1 MTKEELRTIPKLHT
15 QIKRKEEQ
23 LLYLSEK
30 ATAIPSIMPDP
41 NKVQTSPSNNANKYS
56 DAAIDLAGEIEA
68 DKARLD
74 ELKGLA
80 KVLIANMP
88 RTCGRERLAVKV
100 MKYRYIKC
108 YTWDEIADRMGYSRD
123 RVAHIHGEA
132 LQHLQVPSAWLARHS
147 IL

>member
-1 MTKEELRTIPKLHT
+1 MTKEELRTIPKLYT

-68 DKARLD
+68 DKARLR
-74 ELKGLA
+74 ELKEFA
-80 KVLIANMP
+80 KDLIADMP

-108 YTWDEIADRMGYSRD
+108 YTWDEIADLTGYVVRHVQQLEWEAVRD
-123 RVAHIHGEA
+123 
-132 LQHLQVPSAWLARHS
+132 L
-147 IL
+147 